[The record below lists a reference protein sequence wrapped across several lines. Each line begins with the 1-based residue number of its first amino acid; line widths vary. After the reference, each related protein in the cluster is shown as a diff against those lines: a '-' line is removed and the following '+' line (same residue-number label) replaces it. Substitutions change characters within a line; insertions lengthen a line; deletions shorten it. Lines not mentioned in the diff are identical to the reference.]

1 MEKQSQ
7 DTRNAWTVT
16 MFYSTNNHLF
26 FTHLAKITVYCKGHK
41 KVEKQR
47 DVAVD
52 QVLGAWHIIL
62 RDTTHCE
69 SSFSL

>member
-16 MFYSTNNHLF
+16 SQLFYSTNNHLF

-41 KVEKQR
+41 KVDKER

-52 QVLGAWHIIL
+52 
-62 RDTTHCE
+62 
-69 SSFSL
+69 